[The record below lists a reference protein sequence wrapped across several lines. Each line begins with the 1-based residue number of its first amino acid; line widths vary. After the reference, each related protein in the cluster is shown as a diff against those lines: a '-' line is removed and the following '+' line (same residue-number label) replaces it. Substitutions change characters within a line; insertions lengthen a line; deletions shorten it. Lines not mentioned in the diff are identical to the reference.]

1 MKLKDKK
8 IRILTYD
15 TYVNDNG
22 FSVEEWRP
30 IHNGK
35 LWAYYRQLS
44 GREFFAAATVNATE
58 DVVFT
63 VNYRDDIDTDMLVE
77 YAGKYYQI
85 TRIDNH
91 EGYKTDID
99 LYCKTNPEQQPD
111 ITERQQEG
119 EKWTKTE
126 AMKSLQ

>member
-1 MKLKDKK
+1 M
-8 IRILTYD
+8 
-15 TYVNDNG
+15 
-22 FSVEEWRP
+22 
-30 IHNGK
+30 
-35 LWAYYRQLS
+35 
-44 GREFFAAATVNATE
+44 NATE

-63 VNYRDDIDTDMLVE
+63 VNYRTDIDTDMLVE
-77 YAGKYYQI
+77 YAGEYYQI